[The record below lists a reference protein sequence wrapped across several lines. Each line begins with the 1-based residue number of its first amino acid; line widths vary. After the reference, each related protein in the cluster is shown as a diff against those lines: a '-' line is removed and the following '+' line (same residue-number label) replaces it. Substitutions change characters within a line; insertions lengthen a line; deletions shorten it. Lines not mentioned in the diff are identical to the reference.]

1 MFTAMI
7 LVCMLDNSCIEFIDK
22 EGPSLTQQECIDR
35 VHEML
40 YDIKQFPLPP
50 VKSIHYKCQPTSNG
64 MKT

>member
-7 LVCMLDNSCIEFIDK
+7 LVCMLDNSCIEFTDNL
-22 EGPSLTQQECIDR
+22 GPNRTQQECIDR

-40 YDIKQFPLPP
+40 YDIKEILLPP
-50 VKSIHYKCQPTSNG
+50 VKSVHYKCQPTSNG

>member
-7 LVCMLDNSCIEFIDK
+7 LVCMLDNSCIEFTDNL
-22 EGPSLTQQECIDR
+22 GPNRTQQECIDR

-40 YDIKQFPLPP
+40 YDIKEIPLPL
-50 VKSIHYKCQPTSNG
+50 VKSVHYKCQPTSNG